1 MVDGNQ
7 VNHYFAAPNALFW
20 IPIVPALRV
29 RCHCGLGLKG
39 ARGRGSPDGAGKPGD
54 VDPRSPRGQPGRR
67 EFDAADE
74 ELHGRVDPGGEE
86 PLDKRG
92 GRRRLE
98 PGGVVVEHLIGTR
111 GSGRFRADRSKEI
124 QPEISGSSRLIFP
137 DECRNLRLN
146 HHNLG

>member
-1 MVDGNQ
+1 MVQETG
-7 VNHYFAAPNALFW
+7 
-20 IPIVPALRV
+20 
-29 RCHCGLGLKG
+29 KG
-39 ARGRGSPDGAGKPGD
+39 GPQE
-54 VDPRSPRGQPGRR
+54 PRSQPGRR

-74 ELHGRVDPGGEE
+74 KLHGRIDPAGEE

-98 PGGVVVEHLIGTR
+98 PGGEIVYYLIGTR

-124 QPEISGSSRLIFP
+124 QPEISGSSRLIFA
-137 DECRNLRLN
+137 DECLNLRLN